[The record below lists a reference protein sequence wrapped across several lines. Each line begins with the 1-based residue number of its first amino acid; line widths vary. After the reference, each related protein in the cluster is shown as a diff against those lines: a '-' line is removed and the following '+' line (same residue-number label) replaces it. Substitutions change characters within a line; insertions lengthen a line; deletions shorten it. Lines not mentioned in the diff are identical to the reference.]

1 MKLIAENRKAL
12 HDFSVEE
19 RLEVGLVLSGS
30 EIKSVRASKVNLKD
44 SYVLIKNGELFL
56 VGAHISTYEKTSSF
70 VVDPIRTRKLLAH
83 KEEIEKFDRKVKVKG
98 FSLVP
103 LKIYIKDGK
112 AKLEIALAKGKREFE
127 KRDAL
132 REKVTKREIDREMKF
147 HKN

>member
-83 KEEIEKFDRKVKVKG
+83 KEEIEKLDRKVKVKG